1 MAVLE
6 VKMVSGWAPEKHSL
20 KQVSP
25 ISTAIFESCTLIFNQ
40 NSIASQ
46 NFTWFSLLI
55 RLLFVGTHAHVRT
68 YTNVHVVAHTTR
80 TKCQYFY
87 SQYVYLQATLFY
99 RQHLQRRILHAC
111 HCVDPCSKLI
121 SKYGRFVCALDKL
134 FISIGWMPLQRGMYQ

>member
-25 ISTAIFESCTLIFNQ
+25 ISTAIFENCTLVFNQ

-55 RLLFVGTHAHVRT
+55 TLFLLTLMHMC
-68 YTNVHVVAHTTR
+68 AHTQMYTWMHTPLVQNVNISAHNMFSFR
-80 TKCQYFY
+80 QPSFKDNTCRDAYCMR
-87 SQYVYLQATLFY
+87 AT
-99 RQHLQRRILHAC
+99 
-111 HCVDPCSKLI
+111 V
-121 SKYGRFVCALDKL
+121 
-134 FISIGWMPLQRGMYQ
+134 